1 MSSFYDV
8 DELEEIGFQSV
19 GTNVLVSK
27 KASIYSPELMQ
38 IGNNV
43 RIDDYCILSGEISI
57 GSYIHISAYSALYGR
72 YRITLEDFTTISG
85 RNIIYSASD
94 DYSGEYLTNPM
105 LPEQYT
111 NVSGGE
117 VMIKKHSIIGAGC
130 VIMPDLTIGEGTAIG
145 AMSFVNHSTDPWGI
159 YVGVPAKK
167 IKDRKRDLL
176 ILENELYQ
184 KIRC

>member
-1 MSSFYDV
+1 MSSFYDIN
-8 DELEEIGFQSV
+8 ELMRIGFQNI
-19 GTNVLVSK
+19 GTNVLISK
-27 KASIYSPELMQ
+27 KASIYSPELIS

-43 RIDDYCILSGEISI
+43 RIDDYCILSGKISI
-57 GSYIHISAYSALYGR
+57 GSHIHISAYSALYGK
-72 YRITLEDFTTISG
+72 YGITLEDFTTISG

-117 VMIKKHSIIGAGC
+117 VIIRKHSIIGAGC
-130 VIMPDLTIGEGTAIG
+130 IIMPNLTIGEGTAIG
-145 AMSFVNHSTDPWGI
+145 AMSFVNHSTDPWSM
-159 YVGVPAKK
+159 YVGIPAKK

-176 ILENELYQ
+176 QLEKELHE
-184 KIRC
+184 KMT